1 MTDRINGN
9 FQLGDDLTGKRIVVA
24 MSGGVDSSVV
34 AALAAQTG
42 AETIGI
48 TLQLYD
54 HGEAVGRVGSCCA
67 GQDIR
72 DARAVADRL
81 GIAHYV
87 FDHASRFK
95 DSVMDVF
102 ADEYMAGRTPIP
114 CVQCNMGVKFTD
126 LLQLSRELGADCLA
140 TGHYV
145 RRVATQDGAQLHK
158 ALDPARDQSYFLFAT
173 TQKQLDYLRF
183 PLGDMPKT
191 QVREIAEDMGMA
203 VAFKPDSQDICFVPN
218 GDYAS
223 VVRKLRPEADDDGEI
238 LHIDGTSMGRHK
250 GLIHYT
256 VGQRKG
262 LEIGGQAEPLYVIR
276 LEPDAKRVVVG
287 PKQALAV
294 ASASLRDIN
303 WIGGDYVGPVEVKVR
318 SMAKPTLARLEGQEL
333 QFHNPEFGVSPGQA
347 AVFYH
352 KERVLGGG
360 WIDSTA
366 AVEQQ
371 WLAGAEV
378 Q

>member
-1 MTDRINGN
+1 MADRINN
-9 FQLGDDLTGKRIVVA
+9 QFQLGDDLTGKRIVVA

-34 AALAAQTG
+34 AALAARTG

-54 HGEAVGRVGSCCA
+54 HGEAVGRTGSCCA

-72 DARAVADRL
+72 DARQVAEKL

-87 FDHASRFK
+87 FDHASRFQE
-95 DSVMDVF
+95 SVMDVF

-126 LLQLSRELGADCLA
+126 LLNLSRELGADCLA

-145 RRVATQDGAQLHK
+145 RRVMGEDGSELHR
-158 ALDPARDQSYFLFAT
+158 AMDPARDQSYFLFAT
-173 TQKQLDYLRF
+173 TQDQLDYLRF
-183 PLGDMPKT
+183 PLGDMPKDD
-191 QVREIAEDMGMA
+191 VREIAKEMGLA
-203 VAFKPDSQDICFVPN
+203 VAFKPDSQDICFVPD
-218 GDYAS
+218 GDYAK

-238 LHIDGTSMGRHK
+238 VHIDGTVMGRHK

-262 LEIGGQAEPLYVIR
+262 LEIGGQAEPLYVIS
-276 LEPDAKRVVVG
+276 LEPETKRVFVG

-294 ASASLRDIN
+294 ASATLRDIN
-303 WIGGDYVGPVEVKVR
+303 WIGGDFEGPMQVKVR
-318 SMAKPTLARLEGQEL
+318 SMAKPTHARLEGDTL
-333 QFHNPEFGVSPGQA
+333 RFHNPEYGVSPGQA

-352 KERVLGGG
+352 KDRVLGGG
-360 WIDSTA
+360 WIEKTG
-366 AVEQQ
+366 AVSQQ
-371 WLAGAEV
+371 WLAAATA
-378 Q
+378 

>member
-1 MTDRINGN
+1 MTDRINSE

-34 AALAAQTG
+34 AALAARTG

-72 DARAVADRL
+72 DARQVAEKL

-87 FDHASRFK
+87 FDHASRFQE
-95 DSVMDVF
+95 SVMDVF

-126 LLQLSRELGADCLA
+126 LLNLSRELGADCLA

-145 RRVATQDGAQLHK
+145 RRVMGEDGSELHR
-158 ALDPARDQSYFLFAT
+158 AMDPARDQSYFLFAT
-173 TQKQLDYLRF
+173 TQDQLDYLRF
-183 PLGDMPKT
+183 PLGDMPKDE
-191 QVREIAEDMGMA
+191 VREIAKEMGLA
-203 VAFKPDSQDICFVPN
+203 VAFKPDSQDICFVPD
-218 GDYAS
+218 GDYAK

-238 LHIDGTSMGRHK
+238 VHIDGTVMGRHK

-276 LEPDAKRVVVG
+276 LEPETKRVFVG

-294 ASASLRDIN
+294 ASATLRDIN
-303 WIGGDYVGPVEVKVR
+303 WIGGDFEGPMQVKVR
-318 SMAKPTLARLEGQEL
+318 SMAKPTHARLEGDTL
-333 QFHNPEFGVSPGQA
+333 RFHNPEYGVSPGQA

-352 KERVLGGG
+352 KDRVLGGG
-360 WIDSTA
+360 WIEKTG
-366 AVEQQ
+366 AVSQQ
-371 WLAGAEV
+371 WLAAATV
-378 Q
+378 